1 LKLRLSKLGESPPIS
16 VKFMAFKHIYSLALV
31 IILAGG
37 GAVPKAM
44 GQALIPH
51 TLQIEPETLERQG
64 ELLAQEAFQFMQ
76 FQQYDLALSQAKLA
90 TQLIPQDHRVW
101 LLLGQLYLLQSEDSE
116 AAIAS
121 YERANTLDPDNAQT
135 WFALGRV
142 YLDQED
148 YPQVIKHLQAG
159 LKLAPYDKRAVF
171 DLGVAYHRL
180 DRLDLAVAQY
190 KRTVVLESDFWPGIN
205 NIGLVEYER
214 GDVAAA
220 LEQWEK
226 AVAIDPEAAEPRLA
240 IAVVRYDQGEVEE
253 GLLLGEQAIT
263 LDPQYA
269 DLEFL
274 RENLWGDKLIE
285 ATQAFLANPR
295 MQTVIPQA
303 EEGEVN
309 PQDLDLD

>member
-1 LKLRLSKLGESPPIS
+1 
-16 VKFMAFKHIYSLALV
+16 MAFKHIYSLALV

-90 TQLIPQDHRVW
+90 
-101 LLLGQLYLLQSEDSE
+101 
-116 AAIAS
+116 
-121 YERANTLDPDNAQT
+121 
-135 WFALGRV
+135 
-142 YLDQED
+142 
-148 YPQVIKHLQAG
+148 KAG